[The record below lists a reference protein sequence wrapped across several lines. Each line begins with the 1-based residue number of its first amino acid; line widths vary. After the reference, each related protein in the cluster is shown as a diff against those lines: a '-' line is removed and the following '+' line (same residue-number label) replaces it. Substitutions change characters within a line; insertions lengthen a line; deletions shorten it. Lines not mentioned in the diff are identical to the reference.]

1 MIATATQLPADK
13 HTRHHAQVDP
23 ATLATST
30 ALGTGVVRPDPA
42 AEIAREFDPNKKP
55 PVNVLAKAPT
65 EMDGQPEEV
74 VSSIGAIN
82 WIRHNT
88 PAFVVNNGARYNF
101 GVRLIADILTVMS
114 GLRKG
119 SESPMRSWAG
129 VVSGTALAMGIYYN
143 EQPPTKEEVEQVKD
157 MSVMEYV
164 PLQIKRAM
172 DPEHHV
178 TATVGVATV
187 INGFLYMAAG
197 RAQHVP
203 GKIQWE
209 MLKGGLTS
217 AAGAALAFIPDQET
231 AWQTSTALFW
241 VRAPSSYINAHQAY
255 FKGIPEKNIA
265 AGDWMQLAKWGFNQS
280 SNVFGMLYGGI
291 KKDEQGRIVKVG
303 HNEYREQTPDVAYPE
318 PEHTSEA
325 LDRIRGGD
333 RTEAPLQPVIKDE
346 KLSPKNAVVATGVST
361 ERLQQ
366 QAATHT
372 VSNT

>member
-1 MIATATQLPADK
+1 MSDANTSSPIGKKPLQ
-13 HTRHHAQVDP
+13 HAAVD
-23 ATLATST
+23 AGALATST
-30 ALGTGVVRPDPA
+30 ALGTGVVRADPA
-42 AEIAREFDPNKKP
+42 AEIAREFDPSRKV

-65 EMDGQPEEV
+65 EMNEQPEEV

-129 VVSGTALAMGIYYN
+129 VVSGTALAMGLYYN
-143 EQPPTKEEVEQVKD
+143 EQPPTRAEVEQTKN
-157 MSVMEYV
+157 MSVLEYIPV
-164 PLQIKRAM
+164 QLKRAM

-255 FKGIPEKNIA
+255 FKGIPEKNVA

-291 KKDEQGRIVKVG
+291 KKDEQGRIVKVS
-303 HNEYREQTPDVAYPE
+303 HNEYREQEPDLSYPE
-318 PEHTSEA
+318 PEDTKEA
-325 LDRIRGGD
+325 LDRIGRGD
-333 RTEAPLQPVIKDE
+333 RTEAPLQVIPKDD
-346 KLSPKNAVVATGVST
+346 KQPPKNAVVTGGVSA
-361 ERLQQ
+361 ERLH
-366 QAATHT
+366 THT
-372 VSNT
+372 PAHTVGNS